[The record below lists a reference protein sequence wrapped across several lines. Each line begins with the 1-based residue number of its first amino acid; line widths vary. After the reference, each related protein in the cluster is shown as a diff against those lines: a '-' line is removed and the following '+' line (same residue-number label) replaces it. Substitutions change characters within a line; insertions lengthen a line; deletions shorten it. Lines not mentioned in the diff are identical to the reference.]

1 MHYNKFPNLGFTA
14 LIFPILKAM
23 VAFPKIVKNPWF
35 VDRQIVIASTGQLY
49 VKSSRLGT
57 HLNVV
62 PFQYGGIKRDFFLC
76 PSTFQRLFV
85 LSNKECAV

>member
-1 MHYNKFPNLGFTA
+1 M
-14 LIFPILKAM
+14 
-23 VAFPKIVKNPWF
+23 AFPKIVKNPWF

-62 PFQYGGIKRDFFLC
+62 PFRYGGIKRDFF
-76 PSTFQRLFV
+76 FV
-85 LSNKECAV
+85 LVLSNDCSYLNNKECAV